1 MLTFAANRSTMP
13 RISVDVSILTYQY
26 LEGLKTQR
34 GSSISFE
41 ALQLLE
47 QAIKERNRKKKP
59 NDKGD
64 NPEARG

>member
-26 LEGLKTQR
+26 LEGMKTLR

-59 NDKGD
+59 NERQ
-64 NPEARG
+64 NTTEER

>member
-1 MLTFAANRSTMP
+1 MP
-13 RISVDVSILTYQY
+13 RITVDLDLFTYQY
-26 LEGLKTQR
+26 LVGQKDQR

-41 ALQLLE
+41 ANALIQ

-59 NDKGD
+59 NDKSD